1 MNDCETL
8 IELSR
13 NHKHIPFLLIRE
25 REHNVSFI
33 REYTIIYDYEDNT
46 YYQTGNT
53 KLKPNDKDI
62 KRIFKELTIKAKTT
76 TKYNPETKI
85 YLKFPK
91 QGIRQQ
97 EIHKGI
103 GIVTEVCVECGKPTD
118 ITLETIYP
126 DWLDLFHQP
135 TQREL
140 EFNNLTPLEL

>member
-1 MNDCETL
+1 ML

-25 REHNVSFI
+25 REHNVPFI

-76 TKYNPETKI
+76 TKYNPETKT
-85 YLKFPK
+85 YLKFPNS
-91 QGIRQQ
+91 
-97 EIHKGI
+97 I
-103 GIVTEVCVECGKPTD
+103 GI
-118 ITLETIYP
+118 ITIYSFFFF
-126 DWLDLFHQP
+126 LAVTGVCL
-135 TQREL
+135 RVIG
-140 EFNNLTPLEL
+140 